1 MTDTAPKKLTMKE
14 WLEKQKAER
23 LKRLRAQWQYEDES
37 GETEAA
43 IERRRFRKHD
53 DEESQP

>member
-14 WLEKQKAER
+14 WLEKQRAER
-23 LKRLRAQWQYEDES
+23 LKRLQAQWQYEDES

-43 IERRRFRKHD
+43 IERWKFSK
-53 DEESQP
+53 DEE